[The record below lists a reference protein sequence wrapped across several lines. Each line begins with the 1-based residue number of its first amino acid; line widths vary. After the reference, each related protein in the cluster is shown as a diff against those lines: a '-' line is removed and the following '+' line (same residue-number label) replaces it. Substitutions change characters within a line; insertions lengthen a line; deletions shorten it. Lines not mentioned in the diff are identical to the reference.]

1 MVISFFKSH
10 KGKNKLRHKQGYSYE
25 KENLLKKLHAY
36 SYNNKEKIM
45 HSSKCYCF
53 YCKKEMEAKE
63 INKYIDNDSTA
74 LCPYCEIDS
83 IIPDSIDENIDS
95 LIIDEL
101 NKYWF

>member
-1 MVISFFKSH
+1 MALKIKTREEAIAVLRDMVK
-10 KGKNKLRHKQGYSYE
+10 R
-25 KENLLKKLHAY
+25 
-36 SYNNKEKIM
+36 
-45 HSSKCYCF
+45 
-53 YCKKEMEAKE
+53 KKEMEAKE

-95 LIIDEL
+95 SIINEM